1 MIAVTGA
8 SWGLSPPAG
17 VRAPAG
23 TYTVLGMD
31 AEPGIYLQTSLTSSG
46 PRGRPRQH
54 GLPRVH
60 VSPRG
65 EPASGALSAEWACC
79 QPRLRAL
86 GPCGTEPRD

>member
-31 AEPGIYLQTSLTSSG
+31 AEPGIYLQTLTDLFRASRTPTTAWTTACPCLTSG
-46 PRGRPRQH
+46 
-54 GLPRVH
+54 
-60 VSPRG
+60 
-65 EPASGALSAEWACC
+65 
-79 QPRLRAL
+79 
-86 GPCGTEPRD
+86 